1 MTPTNIIKFLFYIVM
16 ATVFVMMA
24 GVFANCEETRAAL
37 VALFGGFGM
46 FCFAFYKVVV
56 SRG

>member
-1 MTPTNIIKFLFYIVM
+1 MNKALKVIFYIVI

-24 GVFANCEETRAAL
+24 GVFAHHEETRAAL

-46 FCFAFYKVVV
+46 FCFAFYRIV
-56 SRG
+56 SMG